1 MRINKTIAIVVSTV
15 SVVIVAA
22 APTFHRTRPA
32 VRCDIPIR
40 DYQYTKLSQPLR
52 SLSNVPILIDALA
65 STPSRDGTSRSILG
79 NSDRQQAKVKS
90 FQFVKDPTLQI
101 DHCSVSEMSVL
112 LHENGRWTV
121 SLRANQN
128 PLNAGRP
135 LDVTTLE
142 PKQLF
147 TDHLQRNK
155 FHITVYCYV
164 QYGDGGGVGNRLVG
178 KPLVIPLQLKPF
190 WVQRQQPYSLFEAE
204 YSPEIQRHF
213 DSIDRVEIEFAY
225 QLD

>member
-1 MRINKTIAIVVSTV
+1 MTTRRRFVMAVSTV
-15 SVVIVAA
+15 SIVVVAA
-22 APTFHRTRPA
+22 APTFHRTRPG
-32 VRCDIPIR
+32 VRCDIPVR
-40 DYQYTKLSQPLR
+40 DYQHHKFSQPLR
-52 SLSNVPILIDALA
+52 SLSNVPMLIEVPLA
-65 STPSRDGTSRSILG
+65 AVFNG
-79 NSDRQQAKVKS
+79 NDVRRLDTAVRQRERVKS

-112 LHENGRWTV
+112 LHESGRWTV

-128 PLNAGRP
+128 PLIASRI

-147 TDHLQRNK
+147 TDHLQRNQ
-155 FHITVYCYV
+155 FHIIAHCYA
-164 QYGDGGGVGNRLVG
+164 QFGPGDGNTVLG
-178 KPLVIPLQLKPF
+178 KPLVVPLYVKPF
-190 WVQRQQPYSLFEAE
+190 WVQRHRPYPLFETD
-204 YSPEIQRHF
+204 YHPDTQRYF